1 MIYRL
6 TGKNIICTF
15 GVSFYFRK
23 SKCKGDYESALIKKE
38 ETKWLIRCTVTYAA
52 ESFI

>member
-1 MIYRL
+1 M
-6 TGKNIICTF
+6 
-15 GVSFYFRK
+15 YFRSLFLLPQK
-23 SKCKGDYESALIKKE
+23 KCRGDYESALIKKE